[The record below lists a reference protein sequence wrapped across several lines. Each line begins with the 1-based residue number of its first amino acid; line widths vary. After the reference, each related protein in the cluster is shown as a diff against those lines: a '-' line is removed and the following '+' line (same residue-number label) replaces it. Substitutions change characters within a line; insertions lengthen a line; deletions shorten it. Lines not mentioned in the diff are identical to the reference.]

1 MVWLVF
7 ALMTGACILGA
18 VWPLVRSK
26 AGRPSGASS
35 DAAFYRSQLLE
46 IDHDQERGAIDPQI
60 AQLARAEAGR
70 RFIAASAAASAN
82 QPLASDPTRKLL
94 AAILMMIVIP
104 VGSMALY
111 GALGNP
117 RMPDQPLEARLK
129 APVDSQ
135 DIAAAVARIE
145 AHLAKDPTDGRGYEI
160 LAPVYMRMQRYD
172 EAVRAYLNAI
182 NLLGETAQRRILYGE
197 ALVYA
202 AGMITPDARA
212 SFEAALKLDRT
223 AVMAEFYLAL
233 AAEQDGNLAQAH
245 AILARIVAEAPVDA
259 SYLGAT
265 REHLAAIDQELARGF
280 AQTGIGAGASPTGAS
295 PAAPAPVGGTPATA
309 APVAGAPAGG
319 PPTDTTGG
327 PPSNLAATIA
337 GLPPEAQH
345 AAIEQMVEGLAAR
358 LKADGHDGE
367 GWLRL
372 IRAYTV
378 LKKPDLARAAW
389 VEAQKQVGQDPEIGA
404 KLDAIARE
412 LGLGG

>member
-26 AGRPSGASS
+26 AGRPSSASS
-35 DAAFYRSQLLE
+35 DAAFYQNQLLE
-46 IDHDQERGAIDPQI
+46 IDHDQERRAIDPQT

-82 QPLASDPTRKLL
+82 QPLTSDPIRKLL
-94 AAILMMIVIP
+94 AVILMMVVIP

-135 DIAAAVARIE
+135 DIAAAIARIE

-223 AVMAEFYLAL
+223 AVVAEFYLAL

-245 AILARIVAEAPVDA
+245 AMMARIVAEAPVDA
-259 SYLGAT
+259 SYLGAA

-280 AQTGIGAGASPTGAS
+280 AQTGIGAGAAPTGA
-295 PAAPAPVGGTPATA
+295 APA
-309 APVAGAPAGG
+309 APVAGAPG
-319 PPTDTTGG
+319 P
-327 PPSNLAATIA
+327 PPSNSAATIA
-337 GLPPEAQH
+337 ALPPEAQH

-372 IRAYTV
+372 IRAYAV

-389 VEAQKQVGQDPEIGA
+389 VEAQKQVGQDPGIGA
-404 KLDAIARE
+404 KLDALARE